1 MGVEA
6 PAMMPFQGSGDAMFN
21 SQFSPTEALRRRDE
35 FSSDK
40 LYVLKNISLGVG
52 SLSIV
57 STLFAFYWFI
67 RMRRNFRQE

>member
-6 PAMMPFQGSGDAMFN
+6 PAMTPFQGSGGGIFN
-21 SQFSPTEALRRRDE
+21 PQLSPMGALPRRDV

-40 LYVLKNISLGVG
+40 VYVLKSISLGVG
-52 SLSIV
+52 SFSIV